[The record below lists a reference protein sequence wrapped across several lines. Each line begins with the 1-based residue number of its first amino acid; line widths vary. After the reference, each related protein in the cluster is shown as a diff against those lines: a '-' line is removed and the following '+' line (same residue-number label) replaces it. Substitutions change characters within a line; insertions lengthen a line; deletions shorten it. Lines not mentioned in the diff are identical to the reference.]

1 MNQSLLD
8 GVVALMP
15 VVDVGSVHEAVEA
28 LNADV
33 DGRRLSGGG
42 TGLMLMA
49 RSGFFVP
56 ETLVSLRRAD
66 DTDLLDIRLIGG
78 VLRIGALCTLRDLE
92 LDPAVRRH
100 VPTLAGVLHRV
111 SSVRTRNV
119 ATIAGC
125 LAHGDP
131 KMDLPTYLMA
141 LGAELVVAS
150 TAGRRK
156 IALSDFFVGYYETV
170 LLSTEVIV
178 AVDVPTIQPGQFTE
192 YRKFTGT
199 LVEDWPLVS
208 LCLNLDEVEGA
219 IDRAAVTVGALGSKV
234 KRLPQLEAWLRGQGK
249 PEITTASNLK
259 ELREVVE
266 SEIEAKD
273 DNLASGDY
281 KRKIFH
287 VELVR
292 AVRKWAATQPT
303 EALR

>member
-1 MNQSLLD
+1 
-8 GVVALMP
+8 MP
-15 VVDVGSVHEAVEA
+15 VVDVGSVQEAVEA
-28 LNADV
+28 LSAEAE
-33 DGRRLSGGG
+33 GRRLIGGG

-49 RSGFFVP
+49 RAGFFVP
-56 ETLVSLRRAD
+56 ETLVSLRAVD
-66 DTDLLDIRLIGG
+66 DPELLDIRLMGD
-78 VLRIGALCTLRDLE
+78 VVRVGAMCTLRDLE
-92 LDPAVRRH
+92 LDPAVRRY
-100 VPTLAGVLHRV
+100 VPTLPGVLHRV

-125 LAHGDP
+125 LAHADP
-131 KMDLPTYLMA
+131 KMDLPTHLMA

-170 LLSTEVIV
+170 LDSTEVIV

-208 LCLNLDEVEGA
+208 LCLNINEVDGV

-234 KRLPQLEAWLRGQGK
+234 KRLPQLEAWLRGRER
-249 PEITTASNLK
+249 PEITTERNLV
-259 ELREVVE
+259 ELREVAD

-273 DNLASGDY
+273 DNLASGNY
-281 KRKIFH
+281 KRKVFH

-292 AVRKWAATQPT
+292 AVRKWAITQPT
-303 EALR
+303 ETVR

>member
-1 MNQSLLD
+1 
-8 GVVALMP
+8 MP
-15 VVDVGSVHEAVEA
+15 VVDVGSVQEAVGA
-28 LNADV
+28 LSADR
-33 DGRRLSGGG
+33 DGRRLIGGG

-66 DTDLLDIRLIGG
+66 DTELLDIRLTGD

-100 VPTLAGVLHRV
+100 LPTLAGVLRRI

-150 TAGRRK
+150 TAGRRR
-156 IALSDFFVGYYETV
+156 IALRDFFVGYYETV
-170 LLSTEVIV
+170 LDSTDVIV
-178 AVDVPTIQPGQFTE
+178 AVEVPTVQPGQFTE

-208 LCLNLDEVEGA
+208 LCLNVDEVDGA
-219 IDRAAVTVGALGSKV
+219 IDRAAVTVGALGSKI
-234 KRLPQLEAWLRGQGK
+234 KRLPQLEEWLLGQER
-249 PEITTASNLK
+249 PEITTERNLE
-259 ELREVVE
+259 ELREVAH
-266 SEIEAKD
+266 SEVEAKD

-281 KRKIFH
+281 KRKVFQ

-292 AVRKWAATQPT
+292 AVRKWAVTPPRAGF
-303 EALR
+303 R

>member
-1 MNQSLLD
+1 
-8 GVVALMP
+8 VVALMP
-15 VVDVGSVHEAVEA
+15 VVDVGSVQEAVEA
-28 LNADV
+28 LSADG
-33 DGRRLSGGG
+33 DGRRLIGGG

-66 DTDLLDIRLIGG
+66 DTELLDIRLVGE
-78 VLRIGALCTLRDLE
+78 VVRIGALCTLRDLE

-100 VPTLAGVLHRV
+100 LPTLAGVLYRV

-125 LAHGDP
+125 LAHADP

-150 TAGRRK
+150 AAGRRR

-170 LLSTEVIV
+170 LDAADVIV
-178 AVDVPTIQPGQFTE
+178 AVEVPTARPGQFTE

-208 LCLNLDEVEGA
+208 LCLSLDEVDGA
-219 IDRAAVTVGALGSKV
+219 IDRAAVTVGALSSKI
-234 KRLPQLEAWLRGQGK
+234 KRLPQLEAWLRGQER
-249 PEITTASNLK
+249 PEITTERNLE
-259 ELREVVE
+259 ELREVAY
-266 SEIEAKD
+266 SEIEAKG

-281 KRKIFH
+281 KRKVFQ

-292 AVRKWAATQPT
+292 AVRKWAVTQPT
-303 EALR
+303 AAVR